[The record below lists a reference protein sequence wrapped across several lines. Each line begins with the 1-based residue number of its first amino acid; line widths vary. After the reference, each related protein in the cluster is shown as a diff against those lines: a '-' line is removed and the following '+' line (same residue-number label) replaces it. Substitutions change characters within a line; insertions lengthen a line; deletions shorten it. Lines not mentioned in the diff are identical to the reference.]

1 MLDPRHLQVGRSDT
15 YLRSATQHSG
25 MNPQDKDDEAA
36 ESSEYESFEDEM
48 APPEEATKL
57 QSMTADEAKD
67 KEVAKFE

>member
-1 MLDPRHLQVGRSDT
+1 
-15 YLRSATQHSG
+15 

-67 KEVAKFE
+67 KEVAKLE